1 MTNYDDLHAVIT
13 RLIQEGEDGLGED
26 WLVSDYIVV
35 AVSQSMKPGEEGFTG
50 MSYFRPPGQ
59 PSYRAMGLLTH
70 ALRKYEHDIT
80 EYEDD

>member
-1 MTNYDDLHAVIT
+1 MSAYDDLQTAIT
-13 RLIQEGEDGLGED
+13 RLVQEGEDGLGDD

-35 AVSQSMKPGEEGFTG
+35 AVSQSMKPGEEDFTG

-59 PSYRAMGLLTH
+59 PSYRALGLLAH
-70 ALRKYEHDIT
+70 ALRKYEKDIT